1 MITKTSIQ
9 IIQALLELA
18 KLPVGDSE
26 TVVSIARKIKAPQT
40 YLAKVMQSLVRQGL
54 VVSQKGLNGGFRLA
68 KSPSKISLYDV
79 VSLLE
84 DVGRWEGC
92 LMGKAVCSDNNACS
106 AHKTWKVVRNTY
118 VEFLHNTSIDDL
130 KEQ

>member
-1 MITKTSIQ
+1 MISKTSVQ

-26 TVVSIARKIKAPQT
+26 TVVSIARKIKAPQS
-40 YLAKVMQSLVRQGL
+40 YLAKVIQSLARQGL

-68 KSPSKISLYDV
+68 KKPSQISLYDV

-84 DVGRWEGC
+84 DISRWEGC
-92 LMGKAVCSDNNACS
+92 LMGKSVCSDKNACS
-106 AHKTWKVVRNTY
+106 AHKNWKVVRNTY
-118 VEFLHNTSIDDL
+118 VDFLKNTTIEEL
-130 KEQ
+130 KEE